1 MAATDRPVKVA
12 GLLPGLGTPG
22 GIGVGIGGN
31 RKFVRRNR
39 GPRSPIMG
47 NAAAIAPGPP
57 PNPGPV
63 VPVAE
68 AKASAPAPAPAV
80 VAGAAPV
87 VAPGDGAAPGSPPAP
102 GIASAPLGAA
112 TAPGWATPGP
122 PISPGKPPGGATGS
136 GPGCLPGRPGYCG
149 AGRGAIHP
157 NRPCF
162 STDPSHSNGLRSC
175 VTDPLVPTPELK
187 PEVSELGRFSVTP
200 GPIIGG
206 CDELAPGANSALACG
221 PATGRLT
228 LVLGSS
234 CAFAA
239 QLVQAANPTNVSV
252 PSPFQFLP
260 IFREPSVKEAWW
272 QKTGS
277 PLIRGKPGTVTCVA
291 RFGS

>member
-22 GIGVGIGGN
+22 GIGMGMGG
-31 RKFVRRNR
+31 KRRLCLRNS

-47 NAAAIAPGPP
+47 NACAIPPGAP

-63 VPVAE
+63 VPIAE
-68 AKASAPAPAPAV
+68 ANASAPAV

-102 GIASAPLGAA
+102 GIASAPLGAV
-112 TAPGWATPGP
+112 TAPGWATPAP

-136 GPGCLPGRPGYCG
+136 GPGALPGRPGYWG
-149 AGRGAIHP
+149 VGRGAIHP

-162 STDPSHSNGLRSC
+162 STDPSHPNGLRSC
-175 VTDPLVPTPELK
+175 ATDPLVPAPELK
-187 PEVSELGRFSVTP
+187 PEVCELGRISGTP
-200 GPIIGG
+200 GPIIGV
-206 CDELAPGANSALACG
+206 CDELAPGGNWALACG
-221 PATGRLT
+221 AATGRLC

-239 QLVQAANPTNVSV
+239 QLVQAANPMNVSV
-252 PSPFQFLP
+252 PSPFQFFP
-260 IFREPSVKEAWW
+260 IFREPSVKEA
-272 QKTGS
+272 
-277 PLIRGKPGTVTCVA
+277 R
-291 RFGS
+291 

>member
-22 GIGVGIGGN
+22 GIGVGTGG
-31 RKFVRRNR
+31 KRRFCLRNS

-47 NAAAIAPGPP
+47 NACAIPPGAP

-68 AKASAPAPAPAV
+68 AKASAPAV

-136 GPGCLPGRPGYCG
+136 GPGPLPGRPGYCG
-149 AGRGAIHP
+149 VGRGAIHP

-162 STDPSHSNGLRSC
+162 STAPSHSNGLRSC
-175 VTDPLVPTPELK
+175 ATDPLVPTPELK
-187 PEVSELGRFSVTP
+187 PEVCELGRISGAP
-200 GPIIGG
+200 GPIIGV
-206 CDELAPGANSALACG
+206 CDELAPGGNWSLACG
-221 PATGRLT
+221 AATGRLCP
-228 LVLGSS
+228 VLGSS
-234 CAFAA
+234 CAFTT
-239 QLVQAANPTNVSV
+239 QLVQAANPINVSV
-252 PSPFQFLP
+252 PSPFQFL
-260 IFREPSVKEAWW
+260 
-272 QKTGS
+272 
-277 PLIRGKPGTVTCVA
+277 LI
-291 RFGS
+291 

>member
-1 MAATDRPVKVA
+1 M
-12 GLLPGLGTPG
+12 GTG
-22 GIGVGIGGN
+22 G
-31 RKFVRRNR
+31 KRRLCLRNS

-47 NAAAIAPGPP
+47 NASAIPPGAP

-63 VPVAE
+63 VPGAE
-68 AKASAPAPAPAV
+68 AKASAPAPAV

-136 GPGCLPGRPGYCG
+136 GPGCLPGRPGYWG
-149 AGRGAIHP
+149 VGRGAIHP

-175 VTDPLVPTPELK
+175 ATDPLVPTPELK
-187 PEVSELGRFSVTP
+187 PEVCEPGRIRVTP
-200 GPIIGG
+200 GPIIGL
-206 CDELAPGANSALACG
+206 CDELAPGGNSAPACG
-221 PATGRLT
+221 AATGRLN
-228 LVLGSS
+228 LELGSS

-239 QLVQAANPTNVSV
+239 QLVQAANPINVSV
-252 PSPFQFLP
+252 PSPFQFFP
-260 IFREPSVKEAWW
+260 I
-272 QKTGS
+272 
-277 PLIRGKPGTVTCVA
+277 
-291 RFGS
+291 